1 METIIDDP
9 LQGAMLATNI
19 ENNSAISR
27 QQTSTSED
35 QPSITRGEVEVMLK
49 KEQEKASASTI
60 SLDLK
65 PPYLVEVGAKPYPTG
80 YVMLQLQDLIKL

>member
-19 ENNSAISR
+19 GNNSVISR
-27 QQTSTSED
+27 QQTSTPEE
-35 QPSITRGEVEVMLK
+35 PAFMTRVEVEVMLK

-60 SLDLK
+60 SLALK
-65 PPYLVEVGAKPYPTG
+65 PPCLVEVVAKPYPTG
-80 YVMLQLQDLIKL
+80 YVMLQLQDLMKL